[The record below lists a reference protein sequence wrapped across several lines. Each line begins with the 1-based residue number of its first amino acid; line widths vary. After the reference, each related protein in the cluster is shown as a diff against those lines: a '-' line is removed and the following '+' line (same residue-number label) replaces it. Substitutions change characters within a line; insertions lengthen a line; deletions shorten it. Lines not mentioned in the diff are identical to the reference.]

1 MKKKLLM
8 LLLAFMSVTA
18 CFAQSEKGLW
28 GWKLENGIHYE
39 RFILLN
45 KNHYYSFTY
54 HEGLEEFE
62 SGLYSIDGYDMKFK
76 PYNADSYWYY
86 FTVGERDGVS
96 FLYFENGGDG
106 WDYNKI
112 PDAQIND
119 VQDES
124 DFMNLILPY
133 RKYGSDINEIQED
146 LNTFGNGYYL
156 YELTDNLRIRESD
169 SLESKV
175 LLTLAE
181 GSTVFVYKA
190 SRKDII
196 DGIESNWVNIWTV
209 DAYDKNGNPVPRDT
223 KGWCFG
229 GYLKKLRPWLPQ

>member
-8 LLLAFMSVTA
+8 LLLAFLSVTA

-28 GWKLENGIHYE
+28 GWKIENGKHYE
-39 RFILLN
+39 RFLLLN
-45 KNHYYSFTY
+45 NSHYYRFIY
-54 HEGLEEFE
+54 NEGLEEFE
-62 SGLYSIDGYDMKFK
+62 SGLYSVDGDDMTFK
-76 PYNADSYWYY
+76 PYNADSYWDY
-86 FTVGERDGVS
+86 FKVGERGGAS
-96 FLYFENGGDG
+96 FLYFEDGGYG

-124 DFMNLILPY
+124 DFMNLISRY
-133 RKYGSDINEIQED
+133 RIYGSDRNEIQKD

-156 YELTDNLRIRESD
+156 YELTENLRIRESD

-175 LLTLAE
+175 LLTLRK
-181 GSTVFVYKA
+181 GSKVFVYEA
-190 SRKDII
+190 GRKDII

-209 DAYDKNGNPVPRDT
+209 DAYDKNGNTVPRDSS
-223 KGWCFG
+223 GWCFG
-229 GYLKKLRPWLPQ
+229 GYLKKLRPWQPQ

>member
-8 LLLAFMSVTA
+8 LLLAFLSVTA

-28 GWKLENGIHYE
+28 GWKL
-39 RFILLN
+39 
-45 KNHYYSFTY
+45 
-54 HEGLEEFE
+54 
-62 SGLYSIDGYDMKFK
+62 
-76 PYNADSYWYY
+76 
-86 FTVGERDGVS
+86 
-96 FLYFENGGDG
+96 ENGGDG

-175 LLTLAE
+175 LLTLAK
-181 GSTVFVYKA
+181 GSTVFVYEA

-209 DAYDKNGNPVPRDT
+209 DAYDKNGNPVPSDT
-223 KGWCFG
+223 RGWCFG